1 MQNCENTMSEQDI
14 LGSKLPAD
22 NGYGQNGYDG
32 ASSDLP
38 GQDTRIPGFLPKVK
52 VPKDD
57 WQTRKVAPK
66 QGVPTHPNMLGP
78 TKKANETVPGYV
90 HRG

>member
-14 LGSKLPAD
+14 LGSKLPAN

-38 GQDTRIPGFLPKVK
+38 GKKTTSGFLPQSK
-52 VPKDD
+52 VPTDD

-78 TKKANETVPGYV
+78 TKKANEVIPSYV